1 MDNFLRILQ
10 FVKPYK
16 KKVILTIGTTIVITL
31 FGLLIP
37 LIVRYIVD
45 EVIQKQNWSVFSASI
60 PLPIL
65 LILVLSVLAAILSF
79 PNNFII
85 VYLSKKIVFDIR
97 LAVYKHIQKLS
108 LRFYQENPTGKIM
121 SRVMGDTQ
129 IVSNVFTHSTIQM
142 IVNIA
147 SVIFAIGIMI
157 HINWKLTL
165 VMVAFL
171 SLYVLNYRYFLPK
184 IKSKQSFRRS
194 RMDQVS
200 SGLVEVL
207 SEQKTVKSFAQEK
220 RETKVFTHRLHN
232 ALNIGLQ
239 GVGYSATFSFFS
251 SLVNGLGKST
261 IYCLGCY
268 FVIKGEMTYGD
279 VLALSAYAVRI
290 FTPALKFSE
299 ISNTMAI
306 TTISLR
312 RIFEILNTPIEIKD
326 ASDAV
331 AVEKFRG
338 EIHFNNISFEYET
351 GNPVIKNID
360 FTIPVGK
367 TVALVGETGCGKTTM
382 ASLLLRFYDVKSGSI
397 TIDGMDIRKI
407 RLNCLHKRIGVVPQD
422 SFVFNATIRENISY
436 GRKGVSDKEIKEAAR
451 IAEIAN
457 FIESLAEGYE
467 TMVGV
472 DGIKFSAGEKQ
483 RLTIARTIVTNPD
496 ILIMDEAT
504 SNLDTESEKLIQR
517 ALERIMAA
525 RTSLVI
531 AHRLSTI
538 VNADV
543 IVVMDKGRI
552 VESGSHQ
559 ELIIR
564 KESIY
569 HKLCEQQKAIAQAK
583 SKVLW

>member
-1 MDNFLRILQ
+1 MSNLLRILQ

-16 KKVILTIGTTIVITL
+16 KKVILTICVTIIMTL
-31 FGLLIP
+31 LSLLIP
-37 LIVRYIVD
+37 LIIRYIVD
-45 EVIQKQNWSVFSASI
+45 EVIQKQNWSVFSAPI
-60 PLPIL
+60 PWPIFLVL
-65 LILVLSVLAAILSF
+65 LISILAAILSF

-85 VYLSKKIVFDIR
+85 VYISKKIVFDIR
-97 LAVYKHIQKLS
+97 LAMYKHIQKLS
-108 LRFYQENPTGKIM
+108 LRFHQENPTGKIM

-129 IVSNVFTHSTIQM
+129 IVSNVFTRSTIQM
-142 IVNIA
+142 IVDIA

-171 SLYVLNYRYFLPK
+171 SLYILYYRYFLPK
-184 IKSKQSFRRS
+184 IKSKQSFRRFK
-194 RMDQVS
+194 MDQVS

-207 SEQKTVKSFAQEK
+207 NEQKTVKSFAQER
-220 RETKVFTHRLHN
+220 RETKVFAHRLRN
-232 ALNIGLQ
+232 VLDIGLQ
-239 GVGYSATFSFFS
+239 GASYSATFSFFS
-251 SLVNGLGKST
+251 SLVNGLGRST

-268 FVIKGEMTYGD
+268 LVIKGRMTYGD
-279 VLALSAYAVRI
+279 VIALSAYAVRI
-290 FTPALKFSE
+290 FTPALRFSE

-326 ASDAV
+326 APGAV
-331 AVEKFRG
+331 AVEKFCG
-338 EIHFNNISFEYET
+338 EIHFDNISFEYEK

-360 FTIPVGK
+360 FTIPAGS

-382 ASLLLRFYDVKSGSI
+382 ASLLLRFYDVKSGNI

-407 RLNCLHKRIGVVPQD
+407 RMNCLHKRIGVVPQD
-422 SFVFNATIRENISY
+422 SFVFNSTIRENISY
-436 GRKGVSDKEIKEAAR
+436 GIKGVSDKEIKEAAR
-451 IAEIAN
+451 IAEISD
-457 FIESLAEGYE
+457 FIESLTEGYE

-483 RLTIARTIVTNPD
+483 RLTIARAIVTNPD

-517 ALERIMAA
+517 ALERIMVT
-525 RTSLVI
+525 RTSMVI

-538 VNADV
+538 INADI

-552 VESGSHQ
+552 VESGSHK

-569 HKLCEQQKAIAQAK
+569 HKLYEQQKVIVQAE